1 VAALEQ
7 DRLQSFLEKAHEFA
21 LEALV
26 EVHSADEMH
35 IAVEIGANI
44 IGINNRNLETFKID
58 LATTE
63 QIAPLAPG
71 GTVLVGESGLH
82 TKDDIQRMLRAGV
95 DAVLVGTHFMNHPE
109 PGVALQHFISATKEH

>member
-7 DRLQSFLEKAHEFA
+7 NRLQYLLEKAHELA

-26 EVHSADEMH
+26 EVHSADEMR
-35 IAVEIGANI
+35 IAIEVGANI
-44 IGINNRNLETFKID
+44 IGINNRNLETFQID

-95 DAVLVGTHFMNHPE
+95 DAVLVGTHFMKHPD
-109 PGVALQHFISATKEH
+109 PGLALQEFISATKER